1 MSALILQ
8 CKTFQRFPT
17 GWQKTGGGEGGGEAA
32 RRVGNRAARFSLR
45 QERKD
50 IDGYGDLM
58 AYCSASD
65 VDIAERYRFV
75 MSSATLPDV
84 GAQGRD
90 PAY

>member
-8 CKTFQRFPT
+8 CKTFQCFLT
-17 GWQKTGGGEGGGEAA
+17 GWRRTEEAGSK
-32 RRVGNRAARFSLR
+32 VEIEPHDFLR
-45 QERKD
+45 WERKD

-65 VDIAERYRFV
+65 ADIVERYRFV
-75 MSSATLPDV
+75 MSSVTLPDV
-84 GAQGRD
+84 GVQGRN